1 VGRKQKVPS
10 VGLKGFSAV
19 PAPSPWPGANAR
31 LLGVGAGLPVHPL
44 VRLAQFSPDD
54 FERLIL
60 EWATDYLPTQ
70 VGVDEVQARGGAGD
84 KGRDVLV
91 WLDPSNVTPRRW
103 RLYQCKHYATPL
115 GFNVAS
121 VEIAKVL
128 HYTFTGGYTVPEQ
141 YWFVTHKGLTN
152 PFQDQIDDPAKL
164 KKAITD
170 NDNWDEYCA
179 SKITSTGTIPLTG
192 AFLQHAKDFD
202 FSIFKAKQ
210 PLTLIE
216 EYRKTRYY
224 LLVFGAP
231 LLDRPPPPTPPS
243 QVAPAENVYI
253 AQLHEVIGDVLAIS
267 VTADADFAHSLPM
280 TRLYNRSRMTFYSA
294 EGLRELARDQ
304 MANKAFFDT
313 LLDAFESGLYHSY
326 TNLQIKGL
334 PRLQATVTAAQSL
347 QLGGHVLNDH
357 ATPNDREGVCHQ
369 LVNTG
374 CIRWCET

>member
-1 VGRKQKVPS
+1 MPTVPNVGFS
-10 VGLKGFSAV
+10 TFSAV
-19 PAPSPWPGANAR
+19 PAPSPWPSANAR

-60 EWATDYLPTQ
+60 EWATDYLPKQ
-70 VGVDEVQARGGAGD
+70 VNVDEVQARGGAGD

-103 RLYQCKHYATPL
+103 QLYQCKHYATAL
-115 GFNVAS
+115 GFGAAA

-128 HYTFTGGYTVPEQ
+128 HYTFTGEYTVPEQ

-164 KKAITD
+164 KKAIID
-170 NDNWDEYCA
+170 DWDEHCA
-179 SKITSTGTIPLTG
+179 TKITSTCTIALTG
-192 AFLQHAKDFD
+192 AFLQHVKDFD

-216 EYRKTRYY
+216 EHQKTRYH
-224 LLVFGAP
+224 LVVFGAP
-231 LLDRPPPPTPPS
+231 LLDRPPPPKPPS
-243 QVAPAENVYI
+243 HVAPAENGYI
-253 AQLHEVIGDVLAIS
+253 AQLREVIGDVLAIS
-267 VTADADFAHSLPM
+267 VTAEADFAHSLPM

-294 EGLRELARDQ
+294 EGLKELARDQ
-304 MANKAFFDT
+304 MANAAFFDT

-334 PRLQATVTAAQSL
+334 PRLQATVAAAQSL

-357 ATPNDREGVCHQ
+357 ATPNDREGVCHH
-369 LVNTG
+369 LANTDR
-374 CIRWCET
+374 INWCET